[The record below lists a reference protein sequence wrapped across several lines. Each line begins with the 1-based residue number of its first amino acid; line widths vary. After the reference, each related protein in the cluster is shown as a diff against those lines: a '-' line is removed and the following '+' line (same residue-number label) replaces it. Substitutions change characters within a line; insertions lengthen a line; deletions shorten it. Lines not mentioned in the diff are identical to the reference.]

1 VSEDEATNGKGEDDG
16 GPSIDVGNGSQ
27 SLANSPLGKC
37 LESALEASEDIRRRS
52 HCERVKVGEERK
64 KGAKFFELRWSL
76 RSRLWAGFFRER
88 SKHLPWLR
96 YSVLPAG
103 ATRKA

>member
-1 VSEDEATNGKGEDDG
+1 VSEDEAMNGKGEDNG
-16 GPSIDVGNGSQ
+16 GPSIDVGNGGG
-27 SLANSPLGKC
+27 SLANSPLRKC
-37 LESALEASEDIRRRS
+37 LESVLEASEDIRRRS

-64 KGAKFFELRWSL
+64 KGAKFFKLRWSL
-76 RSRLWAGFFRER
+76 KSRLRAGFLRER

-103 ATRKA
+103 ETRKA